1 MGMLPDHFLSYLSS
15 VSSKLVLYNLTDFTL
30 QLQGKFAMM
39 ILIVGLLV
47 KVVYFYL
54 YGIIL
59 GIILLELGIF
69 MENLYFYDNVLITY
83 NGRVIFHDVW
93 MCFYNF
99 CYRSF
104 IFILIYMCFCSLFY
118 LFHFQKKHFR

>member
-1 MGMLPDHFLSYLSS
+1 MGMLPNHFLSYLSS
-15 VSSKLVLYNLTDFTL
+15 VSTKLVLYNLTDFTL

-59 GIILLELGIF
+59 GIIFLVLGIF

-104 IFILIYMCFCSLFY
+104 IFILIYMGFCSLFY
-118 LFHFQKKHFR
+118 LFLYR